1 MCGSM
6 LVITLGTE
14 FALYTN
20 IALLL
25 RLFFA
30 TACLFHL
37 YLLTLTIKFC
47 LFLPFMV
54 SLLKPT
60 MLELLCISLMRSEN
74 TLVDDATVITQ
85 LLSEP
90 RQVTQMCKES
100 QC

>member
-1 MCGSM
+1 M

-25 RLFFA
+25 RLFFVI
-30 TACLFHL
+30 ACLFHL
-37 YLLTLTIKFC
+37 YLLALAIKFC

-60 MLELLCISLMRSEN
+60 MLELLCISLMKSEN

-90 RQVTQMCKES
+90 RQVTQMCKEA